1 MEKRI
6 KILRRSQ
13 SQFMRPEVTE
23 TDSQNFTSR
32 EVKKIKIMQAVKK
45 DLASIGFEQRIK
57 DKLKMISQ
65 KSQERI
71 RKIKETV
78 VSSEQPILANGVM
91 KRSASV

>member
-13 SQFMRPEVTE
+13 SQFMLPEVKE

-32 EVKKIKIMQAVKK
+32 EVKKIKIMQAVKM

-78 VSSEQPILANGVM
+78 VSAEQPILATGAM